1 MAHESNMPAND
12 RAEFGINRRRH
23 VSTRALAICGL
34 LWFAAA
40 PLAQPPQATPAASV
54 RTWLGHEA
62 QIEAQLKSAEVT
74 TIEHI
79 GTGVTHPQR
88 AYLKPS
94 VPVESAVWKV
104 LPPGKRGGY
113 WESYKSEIAAYELD
127 KLLQLNMV
135 PPTVEREYKN
145 DKGAAVMWAS
155 PTRSFKEFGGKGAP
169 DAPPIYA
176 AAWAKQIAQ
185 AKMFDNL
192 INNLDPNLGN
202 WLVDPSWNLILID
215 HTRAFTGGTTMIHQM
230 THIDPDLWARMRAL
244 DEPTIQSTLGKWLV
258 RGGAKTLIQ
267 RRDKMQQIIDAL
279 VKAQG
284 ADNVFIRSHE

>member
-1 MAHESNMPAND
+1 MGDRPRLLRPLPVGLAVAWALGLALQAQQPAAPPANAKIWVG
-12 RAEFGINRRRH
+12 RTAEIEQFIR
-23 VSTRALAICGL
+23 T
-34 LWFAAA
+34 
-40 PLAQPPQATPAASV
+40 TPIVKMEDLSV
-54 RTWLGHEA
+54 
-62 QIEAQLKSAEVT
+62 
-74 TIEHI
+74 
-79 GTGVTHPQR
+79 GVTHPKK
-88 AYLKPS
+88 AT
-94 VPVESAVWKV
+94 
-104 LPPGKRGGY
+104 LPPGGPVQYLAWKAIPPARYSGY
-113 WESYKSEIAAYELD
+113 WESYLSEIAAYELD

>member
-1 MAHESNMPAND
+1 MGDRPRLLRPLPAGLAVAWALGLALQAQQSAAPPANAKIWVG
-12 RAEFGINRRRH
+12 RAAEIEQFIR
-23 VSTRALAICGL
+23 T
-34 LWFAAA
+34 
-40 PLAQPPQATPAASV
+40 TPIVKMEDLSV
-54 RTWLGHEA
+54 
-62 QIEAQLKSAEVT
+62 
-74 TIEHI
+74 
-79 GTGVTHPQR
+79 GVTHPKK
-88 AYLKPS
+88 AT
-94 VPVESAVWKV
+94 
-104 LPPGKRGGY
+104 LPPGGPVQYLAWKAIPPARYSGY
-113 WESYKSEIAAYELD
+113 WESYLSEIAAYELD

>member
-1 MAHESNMPAND
+1 MGDRPRLLRPLPVGLAVAWALGLALQAQQSAAPPANAKIWVG
-12 RAEFGINRRRH
+12 RAAEIEQFIR
-23 VSTRALAICGL
+23 T
-34 LWFAAA
+34 
-40 PLAQPPQATPAASV
+40 TPIVKMEDLSV
-54 RTWLGHEA
+54 
-62 QIEAQLKSAEVT
+62 
-74 TIEHI
+74 
-79 GTGVTHPQR
+79 GVTHPKK
-88 AYLKPS
+88 AT
-94 VPVESAVWKV
+94 
-104 LPPGKRGGY
+104 LPPGGPVQYLAWKAIPPARYSGY
-113 WESYKSEIAAYELD
+113 WESYLSEIAAYELD

>member
-1 MAHESNMPAND
+1 MGDRPRLLRPLPVGLAVVWALGLALQAQQPAAPPANAKIWVG
-12 RAEFGINRRRH
+12 RAAEIEQFIR
-23 VSTRALAICGL
+23 T
-34 LWFAAA
+34 
-40 PLAQPPQATPAASV
+40 TPIVKMEDLSV
-54 RTWLGHEA
+54 
-62 QIEAQLKSAEVT
+62 
-74 TIEHI
+74 
-79 GTGVTHPQR
+79 GVTHPKK
-88 AYLKPS
+88 AT
-94 VPVESAVWKV
+94 
-104 LPPGKRGGY
+104 LPPGGPVQYLAWKAIPPARYSGY
-113 WESYKSEIAAYELD
+113 WESYLSEIAAYELD

-215 HTRAFTGGTTMIHQM
+215 HTRAFTGGTAMIHQM

-284 ADNVFIRSHE
+284 ADNVFI

>member
-1 MAHESNMPAND
+1 MGDRPRLLRPLPVGLAVAWALGLALQAQQPAAPPANAKIWVG
-12 RAEFGINRRRH
+12 RAAEIEQFIR
-23 VSTRALAICGL
+23 T
-34 LWFAAA
+34 
-40 PLAQPPQATPAASV
+40 TPIVKMEDLSV
-54 RTWLGHEA
+54 
-62 QIEAQLKSAEVT
+62 
-74 TIEHI
+74 
-79 GTGVTHPQR
+79 GVTHPKK
-88 AYLKPS
+88 AT
-94 VPVESAVWKV
+94 
-104 LPPGKRGGY
+104 LPPGGPVQYLAWKAIPPARYSGY
-113 WESYKSEIAAYELD
+113 WESYLSEIAAYELD
-127 KLLQLNMV
+127 RLLQLNMV
-135 PPTVEREYKN
+135 PPTVEREYKS

>member
-1 MAHESNMPAND
+1 MGDRPRLLRPLPVGLAVAWALGLALQAQQPAAPPANAKIWVG
-12 RAEFGINRRRH
+12 RTAEIEQFIR
-23 VSTRALAICGL
+23 T
-34 LWFAAA
+34 
-40 PLAQPPQATPAASV
+40 TPIVKMEDLSV
-54 RTWLGHEA
+54 
-62 QIEAQLKSAEVT
+62 
-74 TIEHI
+74 
-79 GTGVTHPQR
+79 GVTHPKK
-88 AYLKPS
+88 AT
-94 VPVESAVWKV
+94 
-104 LPPGKRGGY
+104 LPPGGPVQYLAWKAIPPARYSGY
-113 WESYKSEIAAYELD
+113 WESYLSEIAAYELD

-135 PPTVEREYKN
+135 PPTVEREYKS